1 VNPADIQTEVF
12 MLPAAC
18 HYEKQGSIANSGRWI
33 QWRWKAVDPPGDAKD
48 DLEIATELFHALKE
62 LYEAEGGANPEQI
75 TKLTWD
81 YVDAEGK
88 ADPTLVAR
96 AINGYTVADGKL
108 VANFTKLAADGSTAC
123 GNWIYSGYWNNND
136 SQDPADQP
144 TGARDNTDATRNG
157 LDGNVGSYLGWSF
170 AWPVNRR
177 IIYNRASC
185 DPNGQPWNPETP
197 LFKWT
202 GSEWLS
208 NDVPDFGNKAA
219 DGTETA
225 PPNTTA
231 FIMLPEGAARFFAP
245 AMADGP
251 FPEHYEPFESPTRN
265 LLNSVDLNPAVTVV
279 PTAEA
284 SKGTPDEF
292 PIVMTTFR
300 LTEHWQTG
308 GLTRNLPWLVE
319 TMPKMF
325 VEISKDLAQEKGIVS
340 GDNVVIA
347 NNRGTITAYAMVTDR
362 LKPFTIDGE
371 KVHEVAAPWH
381 WGYGGACSVGGIA
394 NDLTPN
400 VGDANTWIPEYKAF
414 LVDIR
419 KQEV

>member
-1 VNPADIQTEVF
+1 
-12 MLPAAC
+12 
-18 HYEKQGSIANSGRWI
+18 
-33 QWRWKAVDPPGDAKD
+33 
-48 DLEIATELFHALKE
+48 
-62 LYEAEGGANPEQI
+62 
-75 TKLTWD
+75 
-81 YVDAEGK
+81 
-88 ADPTLVAR
+88 
-96 AINGYTVADGKL
+96 
-108 VANFTKLAADGSTAC
+108 
-123 GNWIYSGYWNNND
+123 
-136 SQDPADQP
+136 
-144 TGARDNTDATRNG
+144 
-157 LDGNVGSYLGWSF
+157 
-170 AWPVNRR
+170 
-177 IIYNRASC
+177 
-185 DPNGQPWNPETP
+185 
-197 LFKWT
+197 
-202 GSEWLS
+202 
-208 NDVPDFGNKAA
+208 
-219 DGTETA
+219 
-225 PPNTTA
+225 
-231 FIMLPEGAARFFAP
+231 
-245 AMADGP
+245 
-251 FPEHYEPFESPTRN
+251 
-265 LLNSVDLNPAVTVV
+265 
-279 PTAEA
+279 
-284 SKGTPDEF
+284 
-292 PIVMTTFR
+292 MTTFR